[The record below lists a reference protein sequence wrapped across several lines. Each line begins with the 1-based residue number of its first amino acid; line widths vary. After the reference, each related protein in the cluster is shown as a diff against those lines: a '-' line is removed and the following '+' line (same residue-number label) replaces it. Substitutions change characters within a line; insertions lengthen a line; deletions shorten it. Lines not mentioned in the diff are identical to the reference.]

1 MYYRYLDLPF
11 KIKQPDK
18 SLIDEFTGCDVLGIS
33 ENDNFTI
40 MNLEKDLKSYRNTSY
55 DKNIKLDKKIKFDFQ
70 YDFEKWFNNYTDEIK
85 LGSYYFLHTKEGIA
99 NTIHSDTKLDQ
110 SKTKIN
116 FVFADYNSSLE
127 YFEANNIYRYK
138 HGEHKQPD
146 SVVLCA
152 DEEDCILT
160 EKIKYENYYPVL
172 LDTNAFHRGNNRN
185 CKNRRLTISYDLNFR
200 DGQTVNFTEAVNIL
214 KDVLVPTENKFYML
228 SDF

>member
-99 NTIHSDTKLDQ
+99 NTIHSDTITDE

-116 FVFADYNSSLE
+116 FVFADYNSRME
-127 YFEANNIYRYK
+127 YFWANDMYEYK
-138 HGEHKQPD
+138 HQDGI
-146 SVVLCA
+146 VMCA
-152 DEEDCILT
+152 DEKDCIVT

-172 LDTNAFHRGNNRN
+172 VDTNSFHRGNNRN
-185 CKNRRLTISYDLNFR
+185 CKNRRLTVSYDLQDIN
-200 DGQTVNFTEAVNIL
+200 GNYVKFTDAVNIF
-214 KDVLVPTENKFYML
+214 KDVLVPLENKFYML